1 MPGAFT
7 PYLGDSLYTWGIHPW
22 DIHPMPGAVTP
33 CLGDLPLGHS
43 FHAWGIQP
51 IPGGFTHGRVT
62 PYLGG
67 FTPCLEHLPLGNSAF
82 TWGIH
87 SMPGAHSLGEFPL
100 CLGSHP
106 RWGLTTPCP
115 AGRDATRAFA
125 SGDFTPAG
133 LVDTVSG
140 LSPAELLSIHRWLSF
155 YSDNYEPVGRCQLG
169 VGSCTT

>member
-1 MPGAFT
+1 
-7 PYLGDSLYTWGIHPW
+7 
-22 DIHPMPGAVTP
+22 
-33 CLGDLPLGHS
+33 
-43 FHAWGIQP
+43 
-51 IPGGFTHGRVT
+51 
-62 PYLGG
+62 
-67 FTPCLEHLPLGNSAF
+67 
-82 TWGIH
+82 
-87 SMPGAHSLGEFPL
+87 MPGAHSLGEFPL